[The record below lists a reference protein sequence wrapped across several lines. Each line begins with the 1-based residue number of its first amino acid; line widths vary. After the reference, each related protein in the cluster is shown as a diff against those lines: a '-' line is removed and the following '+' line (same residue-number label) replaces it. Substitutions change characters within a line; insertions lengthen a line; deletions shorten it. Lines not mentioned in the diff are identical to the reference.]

1 MFRAVGINRNL
12 RRAIAPE
19 HMKMRRVMIGEEHR
33 DLSARKAHQA
43 GHLAEVY
50 VQWLHKS
57 SPIAR
62 ARRWSHRHCVRGG
75 VGLTTPMRQFLTALA
90 LLASAPAQAQTP
102 PACPPAGYDRARLE
116 ALRAADFEIAD
127 GRERQRFARALAP
140 CVASPDPFLRD
151 AIGFEALSHMLRANR
166 LNVATQTVLIN
177 DLLPR
182 LESADAQGF
191 ERPFAALVLSELV
204 RAERLNPYFSDARRA
219 EVLDRS
225 LAYFVN
231 VRDYRGFDER
241 EGWRH
246 GVAHGADLLLQLAAA
261 PTTQRADLIR
271 IRDAIATQIA
281 PVGHFYIYGEFERL
295 ARPILVMAERG
306 VFSADEWS
314 AWLAQVSAPAPLASW
329 REAFSSQAG
338 LARKHNVAAFAYV
351 IWANASLSQDQN
363 IRALSPG
370 AEAALRALP

>member
-1 MFRAVGINRNL
+1 MPAEAPAVLFSIIPHTPLVANSVATPTQSASLPRMRSVL
-12 RRAIAPE
+12 IAF
-19 HMKMRRVMIGEEHR
+19 
-33 DLSARKAHQA
+33 A
-43 GHLAEVY
+43 
-50 VQWLHKS
+50 
-57 SPIAR
+57 
-62 ARRWSHRHCVRGG
+62 
-75 VGLTTPMRQFLTALA
+75 LTACA
-90 LLASAPAQAQTP
+90 TAAHAQAP
-102 PACPPAGYDRARLE
+102 CPPAGYDRARLE
-116 ALRAADFEIAD
+116 TLQAADFEIAD
-127 GRERQRFARALAP
+127 GRERQRFARALSA

-151 AIGFEALSHMLRANR
+151 AIGFEALSHMLRAKR
-166 LNVATQTVLIN
+166 LNVATQTALID

-191 ERPFAALVLSELV
+191 EHPFAALVLSELV
-204 RAERLNPYFSDARRA
+204 RAERLDPYFSDARRA

-225 LAYFVN
+225 LAFFTG
-231 VRDYRGFDER
+231 VRDYRGFDEN

-281 PVGHFYIYGEFERL
+281 PPGHFYIYGEFERL
-295 ARPILVMAERG
+295 ARPILVMAGRG
-306 VFSADEWS
+306 AFSSEEWS

-351 IWANASLSQDQN
+351 IWANASLSEDQN
-363 IRALSPG
+363 IRALVPG